1 MTVPSCN
8 EDSTGIG
15 EPVSNDLVETIYSEK
30 IRYTF
35 TPKGYKPA
43 KGYRILSYIW
53 DAFGKA
59 PEERQFVMRLD
70 FFMFIYSLVS
80 YIIKIIDQ
88 TNISNAFVSGMQTD
102 LKLYGQQ
109 RNLFTTF
116 FNMGYLAG
124 SLPGQ
129 IIITSG
135 VRPSYYIPTCE
146 LLWATFV
153 MCIAACNS
161 ATPIYGLRFLEGL
174 AESAIF
180 PSFNLIIGSW
190 YTPSEL
196 GKRMCLFEMSAQ
208 AASMFSGYIQAGVYS
223 SMNGRYGIAGWRWL
237 FIIDGIISFPVAV
250 AGFFQV
256 PDFPNNT
263 RAWYLKQHHRD
274 YAVQRMEMVGRKPIK
289 RLTVKEF
296 CKIFTSWRP
305 YLFLWPY
312 NMIYFGSYTG
322 YFNLWLQSL
331 KNGAARR
338 YSIAQLNIIPTG
350 GNAIGLVMAY
360 LVSSLSDFTRVR
372 WPWMV
377 FAATFSLVGSIILE
391 IWNQYPSKVNDQVV
405 MFAQL
410 IAFASSPHQP
420 LCIAWMAES
429 FQDSA
434 TTRGLVLGFGNT
446 INYAMSA
453 WMPLVL
459 FPTPEAPHY
468 KYGYKAA
475 IGFCCGD
482 YLGIAAFWWVIR
494 WDRKRKGMVL
504 NEYGLAV
511 ERDDLYEEEGEI
523 QNLEMTK
530 KSGPEVTAAEL

>member
-1 MTVPSCN
+1 MATDSN
-8 EDSTGIG
+8 EACTDDSGLG
-15 EPVSNDLVETIYSEK
+15 SNQLLDTNPSEK
-30 IRYTF
+30 IQYTF
-35 TPKGYKPA
+35 TPKDYEPA
-43 KGYRILSYIW
+43 KGYRLLSYIW

-59 PEERQFVMRLD
+59 PEERQFVLRLD
-70 FFMFIYSLVS
+70 FFMFIYSLIS

-88 TNISNAFVSGMQTD
+88 NNISNAFVSGMQTD

-135 VRPSYYIPTCE
+135 VRPSYYIPACE

-180 PSFNLIIGSW
+180 PSFNLVIGSW

-196 GKRMCLFEMSAQ
+196 GKRMCLFEMSGQ
-208 AASMFSGYIQAGVYS
+208 AASMFSGYIQAGVYD

-237 FIIDGIISFPVAV
+237 FIIDGIISFPVAI

-256 PDFPNNT
+256 PDFPTDT
-263 RAWYLKQHHRD
+263 RAWYLKEHHRD
-274 YAVQRMEMVGRKPIK
+274 YAVQRMAIIGRKPVE
-289 RLTVKEF
+289 RLTLKRF

-305 YLFLWPY
+305 YLFLLPY
-312 NMIYFGSYTG
+312 NMIGFASYTG

-331 KNGAARR
+331 KK
-338 YSIAQLNIIPTG
+338 YSVAQLNIIPTG
-350 GNAIGLVMAY
+350 GNAIGLVMSY
-360 LVSSLSDFTRVR
+360 LVANLSDFTRTR

-391 IWNQYPSKVNDQVV
+391 IWNQYPGKVNNQAV
-405 MFAQL
+405 MFAQM
-410 IAFASSPHQP
+410 IGFASSPHQP

-446 INYAMSA
+446 INYAMNA
-453 WMPLVL
+453 WLPLVL

-468 KYGYKAA
+468 KYGYQAA

-482 YLGIAAFWWVIR
+482 YLSIAAFWYAVR
-494 WDRKRKGMVL
+494 WDRKRRGMVL

-511 ERDDLYEEEGEI
+511 ERDDVYEGTVET
-523 QNLEMTK
+523 QNLEILK
-530 KSGPEVTAAEL
+530 KSGPTATASAL

>member
-59 PEERQFVMRLD
+59 PEERQFYLL
-70 FFMFIYSLVS
+70 LVS

-208 AASMFSGYIQAGVYS
+208 AASMFSGYIQA
-223 SMNGRYGIAGWRWL
+223 
-237 FIIDGIISFPVAV
+237 VAV

-338 YSIAQLNIIPTG
+338 YSIAQLNIIPTMEMR
-350 GNAIGLVMAY
+350 LTF
-360 LVSSLSDFTRVR
+360 LSDFTRVR
-372 WPWMV
+372 WTWMV

-482 YLGIAAFWWVIR
+482 YLGIAAFWW
-494 WDRKRKGMVL
+494 
-504 NEYGLAV
+504 NEY
-511 ERDDLYEEEGEI
+511 DLYEEEGEI